1 MNTSQL
7 QTKII
12 EWAAERGIFEKATP
26 IKQAFKTLEECGE
39 LIQAIAENDRP
50 KVIDAIGDII
60 VTLIIQA
67 EMQESDLEDC
77 LWHAYSEIKDRKGKM
92 INGTF
97 VKESQS

>member
-39 LIQAIAENDRP
+39 LIQAIAENDEAAIR
-50 KVIDAIGDII
+50 DAIGDIM
-60 VTLIIQA
+60 VTLVIQSA
-67 EMQESDLEDC
+67 MNNFDIEGC
-77 LWHAYSEIKDRKGKM
+77 LQDAYDVIKDRKGKM
-92 INGTF
+92 VNGTF
-97 VKESQS
+97 VKEA